1 MIRGRFE
8 RVGSPTPPADSP
20 AGSLTPQPA
29 GSLSLSK
36 GLSPHEVRVS
46 VVIEDAQGF
55 VHHYDDIVTTSQA
68 ATDAL
73 KTLAHVRA
81 KTVVT

>member
-8 RVGSPTPPADSP
+8 RVGSPTPPAELD
-20 AGSLTPQPA
+20 TQQ
-29 GSLSLSK
+29 
-36 GLSPHEVRVS
+36 VRVT
-46 VVIEDAQGF
+46 VVIEDAHGF

-81 KTVVT
+81 SSVLT

>member
-1 MIRGRFE
+1 VIRGRFE
-8 RVGSPTPPADSP
+8 RVGSPTPPAELD
-20 AGSLTPQPA
+20 TQQ
-29 GSLSLSK
+29 
-36 GLSPHEVRVS
+36 VRVT
-46 VVIEDAQGF
+46 VVIEDAHGF

>member
-1 MIRGRFE
+1 
-8 RVGSPTPPADSP
+8 
-20 AGSLTPQPA
+20 
-29 GSLSLSK
+29 
-36 GLSPHEVRVS
+36 VRVS

>member
-8 RVGSPTPPADSP
+8 RVGSPTPPA
-20 AGSLTPQPA
+20 
-29 GSLSLSK
+29 
-36 GLSPHEVRVS
+36 GLDALQVRVS
-46 VVIEDAQGF
+46 VVIEDAHGF